1 MMVFDLWSV
10 LQWYLRP
17 LIKWFLRKTTR
28 LCELQRICYGDKPG
42 AARTCN
48 IEKSLMLSRT
58 RDVHEVVSFLD
69 TLVYE
74 RRFTPLN
81 FREIVTPSVAIILRA
96 KKINPKFHG
105 AFIVSFRKCIEQ
117 IWSYR
122 NLIDEVEDLRKIQ
135 FDSYNVDH
143 EDKLLRLW
151 SLLVPNEELEN
162 RVTKQWQY
170 IGFQVRIRALSL
182 GTPQ

>member
-1 MMVFDLWSV
+1 MIVFNFWSV

-17 LIKWFLRKTTR
+17 FIKWFLRKTTR

-48 IEKSLMLSRT
+48 VEKSLMLSRT
-58 RDVHEVVSFLD
+58 RDVKEVVSFLD
-69 TLVYE
+69 TVVYE
-74 RRFTPLN
+74 RRFVSMNFHNILN
-81 FREIVTPSVAIILRA
+81 PSIGIILRA
-96 KKINPKFHG
+96 KKINPKLHG
-105 AFIVSFRKCIEQ
+105 AFLVSFRKCLEQ

-122 NLIDEVEDLRKIQ
+122 NLLDEVEDLRKIQ
-135 FDSYNVDH
+135 YDSNNPDH
-143 EDKLLRLW
+143 EEKLLKLW

-170 IGFQVRIRALSL
+170 IGFQVTFSDFS
-182 GTPQ
+182 